1 MIMILITPFHLFF
14 SSVITLIKIVGSNCP
29 YIISIL
35 VDNIAMFYSRLV
47 EPSRHGTDKATSRD

>member
-1 MIMILITPFHLFF
+1 MNIIEDCNVRTVFKNNFFH
-14 SSVITLIKIVGSNCP
+14 
-29 YIISIL
+29 ISIL